1 MITKLKKF
9 VLSSALVASLAGCA
23 VPHDAGSHTH
33 NLSPSRD
40 VVITVVG
47 YGAPKSTY
55 ESVAQR
61 RLMAMRS
68 SEVDAYRKLAEQVS
82 GITIFG
88 NTSVD
93 DFIAGR
99 DVVRT
104 KFNTFLQGAAIQ
116 HQEFHDDGLATTT
129 MSLKINKS
137 ELRHMLAHER
147 ASSRSGSGLV
157 DGSVFY

>member
-1 MITKLKKF
+1 MIRNLRK
-9 VLSSALVASLAGCA
+9 VALFSVFAVSLAGCA
-23 VPHDAGSHTH
+23 VPHNASNHSHT
-33 NLSPSRD
+33 LSSSRD
-40 VVITVVG
+40 VVITVTG
-47 YGAPKSTY
+47 YGAPKNTY

-82 GITIFG
+82 GVTIFG

-99 DVVRT
+99 DAVRM
-104 KFNTFLQGAAIQ
+104 KFNTYLQGAAIQ

-129 MSLKINKS
+129 MSLKINRS

-147 ASSRSGSGLV
+147 SSSQAGSGLV